1 VNCEH
6 ELELARGEIARLTED
21 ISNLERE
28 HKLHLRREQHGKAV
42 LARYN
47 ARFGR
52 KLRWIPDGQNAKL
65 IARAI
70 RCYDTHEEGLQ
81 ACLEAM
87 DGLACRPYVVK
98 EGGFLKRSPTGTE
111 RQRHDK
117 PYHAL
122 GGKDPKEVN
131 DFDIERFR
139 KYAREAREE
148 GLGIPQWGPVV
159 SAAYLDQAVA
169 ENVALRQVVEILRDW
184 CSVTNEYV
192 VLLEEKAGATVEQLA
207 IAA

>member
-28 HKLHLRREQHGKAV
+28 HKLHLRREQQLNHR
-42 LARYN
+42 LAE
-47 ARFGR
+47 ALGETQAM
-52 KLRWIPDGQNAKL
+52 QNAKL

-169 ENVALRQVVEILRDW
+169 ENVALRQVLEILRDW